1 MQSPVVKGRDLR
13 TVRGAARTVRPRA
26 AAINA
31 DCRRPGAGGP
41 QGSSEV
47 HHLDRGERGAH
58 RAVRPGRPVVVDRQ
72 IDVYATNVV
81 VVPLVVPALE
91 RSVLKGHVVIEP
103 CERQDRGDD
112 YDRSGDWRAQRH
124 CRPVSSRRPGHRAAD
139 DSISPSWMKAALPLV
154 DYLTTP
160 MGLASATWQ
169 DACNRSADALHL
181 GAGPTPSEV
190 RVLLLSSVHGRE
202 RGTRKIRAPA
212 NGTVLEHEAPIAGWA
227 WRVLER
233 DGAT

>member
-13 TVRGAARTVRPRA
+13 TVRGAARTVRLRA

-41 QGSSEV
+41 QGASEV

-91 RSVLKGHVVIEP
+91 
-103 CERQDRGDD
+103 
-112 YDRSGDWRAQRH
+112 
-124 CRPVSSRRPGHRAAD
+124 
-139 DSISPSWMKAALPLV
+139 PSWAVVFPRVGAVVAEIGGELSHAAILLREAAKPAIVNCQGIYGTISEGDTLRL
-154 DYLTTP
+154 D
-160 MGLASATWQ
+160 GASGVVSKIVET
-169 DACNRSADALHL
+169 NTVV
-181 GAGPTPSEV
+181 TPSH
-190 RVLLLSSVHGRE
+190 S
-202 RGTRKIRAPA
+202 
-212 NGTVLEHEAPIAGWA
+212 
-227 WRVLER
+227 
-233 DGAT
+233 